1 MIEAIVTAIQAPGV
15 LVLDQ
20 SSDWD
25 HNRSVVTVVGPPEA
39 VCEGVFRAIRVAAQQ
54 ISLFEHQGAHP
65 RLGATDVVPLIP
77 IEESSMEECVALAH
91 GLGRRV
97 GEELELPVYLY
108 AAAATRLIHTAEA
121 SEREAIDLFQFTTVI
136 KRALD
141 AEGRRAVVELL
152 WDMAYADGRADELE
166 ENIIWRIAELLGVP
180 ARERMEA
187 KKVAAAQGAEN
198 VPANPW
204 AADEGKTS

>member
-1 MIEAIVTAIQAPGV
+1 MLTKLKAFFDDLRGDRAERGFAPDDYRIAAAALLVNMANADGHVAPQEQRRLRRIVEERFG
-15 LVLDQ
+15 LD
-20 SSDWD
+20 
-25 HNRSVVTVVGPPEA
+25 
-39 VCEGVFRAIRVAAQQ
+39 
-54 ISLFEHQGAHP
+54 
-65 RLGATDVVPLIP
+65 
-77 IEESSMEECVALAH
+77 
-91 GLGRRV
+91 
-97 GEELELPVYLY
+97 